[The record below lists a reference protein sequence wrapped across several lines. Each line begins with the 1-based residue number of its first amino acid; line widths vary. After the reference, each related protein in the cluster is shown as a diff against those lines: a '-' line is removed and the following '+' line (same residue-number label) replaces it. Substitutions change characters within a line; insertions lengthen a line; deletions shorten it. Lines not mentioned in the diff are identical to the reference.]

1 MSDLILAIG
10 GAPVRLGDQVSL
22 TSLTV
27 RYNQA
32 RELVFAAPRQYA
44 LPLNLPVLLT
54 IDGVVRFRGKILTK
68 SPDEALAGMD
78 VYTCED
84 YVYEAF
90 GVQVNKWRT
99 GAAAAALGTY
109 FGQANEVSLKTLLST
124 MGSVYGAELRAV
136 GAAPES
142 LETAVFTCSGD
153 ATIPMFS
160 CTSGGVPDAMN
171 AICEALPGS
180 RWLWL
185 PDTRQWLLVNVLN
198 GVCQTISLPTSQ
210 IASLP
215 IEVSIRD
222 CYSKVTMLG
231 NPTQWVQESCLEL
244 LPGWD
249 AALESVWS
257 MKDVTAGA
265 LAEASDNP
273 LMDVYRLWSFAH
285 LLETVEICRD
295 FPIDLRQKIETL
307 PGVYQ
312 WVSVRISEADIDNG
326 LIRSWA
332 PCVRTTPYWRNETD
346 NARRAGKCKAP
357 LGMALRYTTITS
369 AEGATFSVGHSG
381 QAYTEYGVT
390 RELVLKDLDSAQV
403 TAERVQL
410 IHDAVSRVKVT
421 GAVPVLG
428 DVPSWLWGLACCLN
442 VRADNCSQ
450 THLENV
456 DAIVSGFSHSF
467 AGGGVTQIEL
477 SSDRSPFLGSAMP

>member
-1 MSDLILAIG
+1 MSVMVLEIG
-10 GAPVRLGDQVSL
+10 GAPARLGDQVSL
-22 TSLTV
+22 ISLAV

-32 RELVFAAPRQYA
+32 RELVFSAPRQYA
-44 LPLNLPVLLT
+44 LPLNLPVVLT
-54 IDGVVRFRGKILTK
+54 IDGIVRFRGKILTK
-68 SPDEALAGMD
+68 SPSSNLAGMD

-99 GAAAAALGTY
+99 GTSAALLGSF
-109 FGQANEVSLKTLLST
+109 FGQANEVPLKTLLET
-124 MGSVYGAELRAV
+124 MGAVYGDELRAV

-142 LETAVFTCSGD
+142 SEAEVFTCWGD
-153 ATIPMFS
+153 TDIPMFS
-160 CTSGGVPDAMN
+160 CTAGGVPDAMN

-180 RWLWL
+180 RWLWR
-185 PDTRQWLLVNVLN
+185 PETRQWVLVNAFN
-198 GVCQTISLPTSQ
+198 GARQTLSLPTAQ
-210 IASLP
+210 IADLP

-231 NPTQWVQESCLEL
+231 NPTQWVEESCLEL

-249 AALESVWS
+249 AALECAWS

-265 LAEASDNP
+265 LAETSDNP

-285 LLETVEICRD
+285 LLETIDICRD
-295 FPIDLRQKIETL
+295 FPIDLRQKIEVR
-307 PGVYQ
+307 PGIYE
-312 WVSVRISEADIDNG
+312 WVSVRISEVDLDNG

-332 PCVRTTPYWRNETD
+332 PCVRTAPYWRNESD
-346 NARRAGKCKAP
+346 NARSAGKCKSP

-369 AEGATFSVGHSG
+369 AEGVTFSVGHSG
-381 QAYTEYGVT
+381 QAHAEYGVT

-403 TAERVQL
+403 TADRVRL

-442 VRADNCSQ
+442 IRADNSAH

-456 DAIVSGFSHSF
+456 DAIVSGFTHSF